1 MIAGEEEDTTKDAA
15 VVEMVEEIKIK
26 EEAETTVE
34 TTVDGVVVMGL
45 LAMQREGDHLHHL
58 LGMTVIVMG
67 IAMRRGLETTITIHR
82 GDLVQIEAEGKT
94 MSMML
99 YKKLLSLY

>member
-1 MIAGEEEDTTKDAA
+1 MTAGEEDTMKDVA

-26 EEAETTVE
+26 EEAE

-58 LGMTVIVMG
+58 LGMTVIVTG
-67 IAMRRGLETTITIHR
+67 IAMRRDLETTITIHR

-94 MSMML
+94 ISMML
-99 YKKLLSLY
+99 